1 MADKNFK
8 MNAKDFKEVIDNLHD
23 EIMIFDNDYNLVYL
37 NNASIRHYGIEKAE
51 FIGKKFSDLDE
62 VYWGNS
68 TLPDVYQKKKI
79 VAKRQITNLGVDII
93 TISVPIFDDDGH
105 IKYVGQNVNDIY
117 YKNEFD
123 EKGQIASDIFDSND
137 DDDETELFIYGSEKM
152 SAILS
157 MVHKIKNIKSPC
169 LILGETGTGKSHL
182 AKYMHQGS
190 KRNNKLFVSLN
201 CACMNPN
208 LLESELFGYV
218 KGAFTGANTN
228 GKKGLV
234 EVADGGTL
242 FLDEISE
249 IPFDLQ
255 AKLLQ
260 FIQSQEFI
268 PVGGN
273 QSKKVNTKIVAAT
286 NRSLKKMVE
295 QKAFREDLYFR
306 LNTFEITIPPLRE
319 RIEDLKVL
327 IDYYLSLYNKLYYRK
342 CTISKEAV
350 NVLTKYSWP
359 GNVREVAHI
368 LEKIIVLSKNQEIMI
383 GDLPKSLFELN
394 NKQNYLGD
402 GEDRSLTELMSEV
415 EKKIIIECYNKHK
428 TSVGVAK
435 DLKISQPKA
444 YRLIQKYI
452 AEKE

>member
-1 MADKNFK
+1 MTEKSFK
-8 MNAKDFKEVIDNLHD
+8 MNAKDFKEVIDNLYD
-23 EIMIFDNDYNLVYL
+23 EIMIFDDDYNLIYL
-37 NNASIRHYGIEKAE
+37 NNASMRHYGIQKTE

-79 VAKRQITNLGVDII
+79 VAKRQLTNLGVDII
-93 TISVPIFDDDGH
+93 TISVPILDDDGN

-123 EKGQIASDIFDSND
+123 EKGQIACDIFDSND
-137 DDDETELFIYGSEKM
+137 NDDEGELFIYGSEKM
-152 SAILS
+152 SIILS

-182 AKYMHQGS
+182 AKYMHQNS
-190 KRNNKLFVSLN
+190 KRNKNLFVSLN

-228 GKKGLV
+228 GKQGLV
-234 EVADGGTL
+234 EIADGGTL

-260 FIQSQEFI
+260 FIQNQEFI

-319 RIEDLKVL
+319 RIEDLRVL
-327 IDYYLSLYNKLYYRK
+327 IDYYLTLYNKWYYRK
-342 CTISKEAV
+342 CTISKEAL
-350 NVLTKYSWP
+350 NVLLKYSWP
-359 GNVREVAHI
+359 GNVREVAHV
-368 LEKIIVLSKNQEIMI
+368 LEKIIVLTKNQEIMI
-383 GDLPKSLFELN
+383 GDLPKTLFELN
-394 NKQNYLGD
+394 NKQNYLSD
-402 GEDRSLTELMSEV
+402 GEDRSLNELMSEV
-415 EKKIIIECYNKHK
+415 EKKIIIECYNKNK

-435 DLKISQPKA
+435 ELKISQPKA

-452 AEKE
+452 ANE